1 MDMKN
6 VKMVDTAMA
15 KINDVVTAVKDA
27 LGRPWVVVTAA
38 KDALAR
44 P

>member
-6 VKMVDTAMA
+6 VKMVDAAMV
-15 KINDVVTAVKDA
+15 KTKDVVTAVKDA

-38 KDALAR
+38 KDVLVR